1 MKNRAVIYARYS
13 SDKQREESIE
23 GQLKICHEF
32 ATKNNLEVIREYID
46 RAKSGTKANRTEFQ
60 RMIMDSSSHKFE
72 YVILYKT
79 DRFARNEHDS
89 IVNEHFLMSNG
100 VELLYATQPFLNNR
114 GGRIIKAVFRVQD
127 EEYSIN
133 LSERTKLG
141 LLMNIEKGNVVT
153 GHCPIGY
160 KVENK
165 KMIIDPS
172 TSHIPKIV
180 FEMYSVGATTTEINN
195 KLISIGEKPF
205 HVSSINKMIRNKKYI
220 GTLTYNGKT
229 YEDYH
234 PALIDKSMFE
244 LANLK
249 IENRLKHGSRST
261 EEYLLSGFLFD
272 TNGKHYRG
280 NSGINHDG
288 VRYRYYSL
296 GKRYIKKEVIEK
308 AVVESLIDTI
318 TASSDSLA
326 KIVSKKME
334 QKVKDDSINEYRS
347 QLTSV
352 DKEIANIVKA
362 IKMGIT
368 NESVKDELDTLEKKR
383 LYLQSQI
390 NSAKLFDFS
399 LPQLKMAID
408 KMKKRHLTENDKM
421 SLIRTFVDKII
432 MREHHGIIYY
442 KVTGQ
447 NISFEDIK
455 SSDEI
460 QNGAIGRVHPNIQ
473 AIVNTGKY
481 IYLTSSFTLN

>member
-1 MKNRAVIYARYS
+1 MKRKAVIYARYS

-32 ATKNNLEVIREYID
+32 AHKNNLDIVKEYID

-60 RMIMDSSSHKFE
+60 RMIMDSTSHKFE
-72 YVILYKT
+72 CVVLYKT

-172 TSHIPKIV
+172 KSHIPKLV
-180 FEMYSVGATTTEINN
+180 FDMYSIGATTTEINN
-195 KLISIGEKPF
+195 KLESIGEKPF

-220 GTLTYNGKT
+220 GTLTYNGKV
-229 YEDYH
+229 YENYH
-234 PALIDKSMFE
+234 PALIDKTVFE

-272 TNGKHYRG
+272 VNGKHFRG

-296 GKRYIKKEVIEK
+296 GKRYIKKETIES
-308 AVVESLIDTI
+308 AVVASIMDTV
-318 TASSDSLA
+318 TSASDLLA
-326 KIVSKKME
+326 TIVSKKME
-334 QKVKDDSINEYRS
+334 QKVKDDSIGDFKR
-347 QLTSV
+347 QLIFV
-352 DKEIANIVKA
+352 DKEITNVVKA

-368 NESVKDELDTLEKKR
+368 NDSVKDELDNLEKKR

-390 NSAKLFDFS
+390 NNAKLFDFS
-399 LPQLKMAID
+399 LPQLKLIID

-432 MREHHGIIYY
+432 MKEHHGIIYY
-442 KVTGQ
+442 RLAGQ
-447 NISFEDIK
+447 NISFEDIQG
-455 SSDEI
+455 SDEI
-460 QNGAIGRVHPNIQ
+460 QYGAIGRVHPNIQ
-473 AIVNTGKY
+473 ATVDPSKY
-481 IYLTSSFTLN
+481 IYITSTFMLN